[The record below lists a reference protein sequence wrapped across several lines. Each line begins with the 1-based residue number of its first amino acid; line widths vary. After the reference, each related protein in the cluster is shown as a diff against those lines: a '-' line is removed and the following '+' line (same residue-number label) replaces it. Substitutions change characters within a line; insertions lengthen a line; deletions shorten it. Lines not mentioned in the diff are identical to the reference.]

1 MFNMNRK
8 FKNSSLL
15 VWLINQ
21 EDDALMSRL
30 KWIHA
35 DVSAKLQTHQWD
47 LVWPQNSNILIC
59 ICVRNREK
67 QQRMIRP
74 REAEAGVEGKRSRKQ
89 ESVTASAST
98 CRGEVCRDGARSD
111 KQLSEA
117 SCLNMNCCHVTTGSC
132 YPAAGVK
139 NISDDLKSLSADF
152 LFLIVCNQR
161 TLGASAAETGERWA

>member
-8 FKNSSLL
+8 FKNTSLL
-15 VWLINQ
+15 VINQ

-89 ESVTASAST
+89 ESVAASAST
-98 CRGEVCRDGARSD
+98 CRGRSAGTALA
-111 KQLSEA
+111 QTNSWREA

-139 NISDDLKSLSADF
+139 NISDDLKSLCADF

-161 TLGASAAETGERWA
+161 TLRASAAETGERWA